1 VSTVLKN
8 LTYVRWAFYSCLF
21 LRNFAKAN
29 SHSGGR
35 GGALLKGVGSMRCQS
50 PTGQGNSYANT
61 SYPPTTSLTV
71 DYNLSSPTI
80 PVKYIKT
87 TVDELNR
94 AHLPP

>member
-1 VSTVLKN
+1 VSTVFKN

-50 PTGQGNSYANT
+50 PTGQGNPNSYT
-61 SYPPTTSLTV
+61 TCPPTISFTD

-80 PVKYIKT
+80 PVKYIKPFAE
-87 TVDELNR
+87 ELNGTG
-94 AHLPP
+94 